1 MQMPN
6 GGGKLSLSNH
16 CAFSGPKC
24 APMDFVPW
32 SIRDELKSTECVLGK
47 DTKYERKKATSHCLI
62 GTDYN
67 RTIEDTPCP
76 CQASDFE
83 W

>member
-1 MQMPN
+1 M
-6 GGGKLSLSNH
+6 SE
-16 CAFSGPKC
+16 
-24 APMDFVPW
+24 DFTTW

-47 DTKYERKKATSHCLI
+47 DTKYERKKPTSHCYI
-62 GTDYN
+62 GSDYV
-67 RTIEDTPCP
+67 RFTEDKPCP